1 MLCETEWYLYL
12 EIECGL
18 GGVVGMGSLG
28 TGRSTGPPKAWDQN
42 NPWLA
47 LLTSSSLASSHKGTG
62 RLWAWLGLLQ
72 ELFKGTADPSLQ
84 NRKHKPFYPKICLI
98 EAAIKYLW
106 EGLLAKILHLLFFP
120 PLYFSS
126 AFPTF
131 AKTFQRWGLMDS
143 HPGTSWLA
151 G

>member
-1 MLCETEWYLYL
+1 MAGAL
-12 EIECGL
+12 
-18 GGVVGMGSLG
+18 
-28 TGRSTGPPKAWDQN
+28 DQ
-42 NPWLA
+42 LIFGIF
-47 LLTSSSLASSHKGTG
+47 LQGTG

-98 EAAIKYLW
+98 EAAIKYPW
-106 EGLLAKILHLLFFP
+106 EDLLAKILHLLFPP

-126 AFPTF
+126 AFPTL